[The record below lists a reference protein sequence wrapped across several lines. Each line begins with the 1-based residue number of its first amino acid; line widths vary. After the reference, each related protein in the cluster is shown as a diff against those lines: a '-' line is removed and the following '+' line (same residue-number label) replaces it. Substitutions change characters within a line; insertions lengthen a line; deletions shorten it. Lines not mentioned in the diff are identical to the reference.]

1 MDDRIR
7 AQAPIELI
15 PPGALALDAD
25 FPPLSMALF
34 EVLLQ
39 RRSGR
44 DFSPEQLRLYLLSRL
59 LWAAF
64 GINRPALVGR
74 TAPSVQDAQEIS
86 IYVALAGGLYR
97 YNPRAD
103 LLHPVLEEDLRAATG
118 DQVYAATAPVN
129 LIYVANLDPAP
140 QASRVEQQFYAAL
153 DTGHI
158 SQNVYLFCAA
168 EGLAV
173 VARGQ
178 LDRPGLARRMK
189 LQPGQEVILAQS
201 VGYPRRA
208 NHAT

>member
-1 MDDRIR
+1 MDDRTR
-7 AQAPIELI
+7 PQAPIALI

-44 DFSPEQLRLYLLSRL
+44 DFSPEALPLYLLSRL

-64 GINRPALVGR
+64 GINRPVQGGR
-74 TAPSVQDAQEIS
+74 TAGSVQEAQQIS
-86 IYVALAGGLYR
+86 VYLALASGLYR
-97 YNPRAD
+97 YNPLAD
-103 LLHPVLEEDLRAATG
+103 MLHPVLEQDLRAATG
-118 DQVYAATAPVN
+118 DQEPAALAPVE
-129 LIYVANLDPAP
+129 LIYVATLDPASEAARA
-140 QASRVEQQFYAAL
+140 QGRFYAGL

-158 SQNVYLFCAA
+158 SQNVFLFCAA

-178 LDRPGLARRMK
+178 LDRPGLARRMQ
-189 LQPGQEVILAQS
+189 LQPRQEVILAQS
-201 VGYPRRA
+201 VGYPPRA
-208 NHAT
+208 